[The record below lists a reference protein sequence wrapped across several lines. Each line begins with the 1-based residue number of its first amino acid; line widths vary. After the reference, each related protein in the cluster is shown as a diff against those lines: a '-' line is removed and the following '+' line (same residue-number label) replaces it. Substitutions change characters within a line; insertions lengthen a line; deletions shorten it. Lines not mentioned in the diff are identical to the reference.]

1 MKDFFKKYVM
11 WLVMFVCLVG
21 FLALT
26 EDVFNRELMK
36 GDVVG
41 YELVSRF
48 LIGDFVTPIAK
59 FVTNLGGAVFL
70 IALTV
75 ILILVIKNRKIGISI
90 FANLTIITV
99 LNQILKRILQ
109 RPRPTEFRII
119 EESGYSF
126 PSGHSMV
133 SMAFYGYLIYL
144 SYKYIK
150 NKYIKWG
157 LNFILGLLIV
167 TIGISRIYLGVHYT
181 SDVIGGFLISISYLI
196 IYVMTVNKL
205 MKENEKKTSLRKK
218 RELKVKTKKIAN
230 SFKYAWHGLI
240 SAFETERNMKIHVII
255 MFLVILSGIIFKI
268 NVYEWIICVMCFA
281 SVIGAELFNTAIEI
295 TVDIAM
301 PERNEKAKLAKDI
314 SAGAVLVIAIGS
326 AIIGLIIFIP
336 KMWNII

>member
-1 MKDFFKKYVM
+1 
-11 WLVMFVCLVG
+11 
-21 FLALT
+21 
-26 EDVFNRELMK
+26 
-36 GDVVG
+36 
-41 YELVSRF
+41 
-48 LIGDFVTPIAK
+48 
-59 FVTNLGGAVFL
+59 
-70 IALTV
+70 
-75 ILILVIKNRKIGISI
+75 
-90 FANLTIITV
+90 
-99 LNQILKRILQ
+99 
-109 RPRPTEFRII
+109 
-119 EESGYSF
+119 
-126 PSGHSMV
+126 MV